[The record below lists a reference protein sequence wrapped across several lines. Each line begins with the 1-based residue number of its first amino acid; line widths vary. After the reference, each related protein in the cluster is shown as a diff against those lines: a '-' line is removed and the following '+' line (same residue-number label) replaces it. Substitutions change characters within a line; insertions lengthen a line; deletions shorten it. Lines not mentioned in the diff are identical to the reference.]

1 MRVALSISDSNQ
13 ADAILDDLVNID
25 TSYFQK
31 KVSQIHHTK
40 LQFNKAD
47 PYLDLSVAIR
57 ST

>member
-1 MRVALSISDSNQ
+1 MLFNSTLRH
-13 ADAILDDLVNID
+13 LDDLVNID

-47 PYLDLSVAIR
+47 PYLDLSVAIG